1 MFGFIFRIAR
11 RAATVKRSRFL
22 ALSLTIAAA
31 ATLLVILSALYLNA
45 ESQLKLDLSGVPNMV
60 VKPKS
65 SLANTDQLFPK
76 DVQMLKSKKHFWR
89 NNVLTAT
96 PILKSEALLKDK
108 SVKIA
113 GSWYK
118 HRFKVGDESYSMGL
132 LTFKGWSYSG
142 RQPDAQGVIV
152 GANVPSGKT
161 IDLKIRGEKHTYKVA
176 GRLQTGSYWD
186 DYVFFDLNKLS
197 RLLNRQS
204 IDEILVSALIKP
216 SDKLAMEVDQYGE
229 KSLSDKNYEK
239 WYCSP
244 YTSTIAYTIQEVLP
258 KTDVRILRRVT
269 EVQEGI
275 IKASGGVFLALFVLT
290 LVAAITAIFSAEKMY
305 ITSHF
310 RDFGIMAALGG
321 SKRKIFLQIIV
332 EMTFAALLSGILT
345 YGISAAL
352 LNIIS
357 NAVFNFSFNSQET
370 LLVVSFVIPFITMM
384 LALLFVRKGFS
395 RDIVQQLRNS

>member
-22 ALSLTIAAA
+22 ALTLTIAAA

-60 VKPKS
+60 VQPKS
-65 SLANTDQLFPK
+65 DLTTTEQLLPS
-76 DVQMLKSKKHFWR
+76 DVETLKSKQHFWR

-96 PILKSEALLKDK
+96 PVLKSEALLDGQP
-108 SVKIA
+108 VKIT
-113 GSWYK
+113 GSWFE
-118 HRFKVGDESYSMGL
+118 HHIEVGDESYSLGL

-142 RQPDAQGVIV
+142 KQPAQNSVVV
-152 GANVPSGKT
+152 GANVPAKKT
-161 IDLKIRGEKHTYKVA
+161 IDLEIRGQKRTFKVA

-186 DYVFFDLNKLS
+186 DYVFFDLDHLS
-197 RLLNRQS
+197 EVLKRQS

-216 SDKLAMEVDQYGE
+216 KDKLAMEVEQYGE
-229 KSLSDKNYEK
+229 NTLSDEDFEK

-244 YTSTIAYTIQEVLP
+244 YTSSIAYTIQEVLP
-258 KTDVRILRRVT
+258 QTDVRILRRVT

-275 IKASGGVFLALFVLT
+275 IKASGGVFLALFILT
-290 LVAAITAIFSAEKMY
+290 LIAAITAIFSAEKMY

-310 RDFGIMAALGG
+310 KDFGIMAAIGG
-321 SKRKIFLQIIV
+321 SKRKIFLQITV
-332 EMTFAALLSGILT
+332 EMVLAALLSGILT

-352 LNIIS
+352 LNLIS
-357 NAVFNFSFNSQET
+357 NAVFNFDFSSQGT
-370 LLVVSFVIPFITMM
+370 LLVVSFVIPFVTMI
-384 LALLFVRKGFS
+384 LALLFVRRGFS